1 MSTKLESILI
11 ILVVIL
17 VTWYFSK
24 LKKEDCFKENKPLNK
39 IKNRNELIKCARK
52 DCKRYV
58 YSDNSY
64 CDNCIDNM
72 WLS

>member
-1 MSTKLESILI
+1 MESILI

-24 LKKEDCFKENKPLNK
+24 TPKEDNINLYLRIMNQ
-39 IKNRNELIKCARK
+39 RK
-52 DCKRYV
+52 DCKRYA
-58 YSDNSY
+58 YH

-72 WLS
+72 FLS

>member
-1 MSTKLESILI
+1 MESILI

-24 LKKEDCFKENKPLNK
+24 TPKEDNIIKEEKPLL
-39 IKNRNELIKCARK
+39 KNNEPIKCMRK
-52 DCKRYV
+52 DCKRYA
-58 YSDNSY
+58 YPESIY

-72 WLS
+72 FLS